1 MNIVEVYL
9 PVLYE
14 SSVISRDHPL
24 PIMTPI
30 NGPHGTVVSLREE
43 EREIGSKG
51 REGERGGKKERG
63 GGREGE
69 EGERNEGENQEKRK
83 RKDEMRERKKGR
95 KERNR
100 ILES

>member
-1 MNIVEVYL
+1 MNVVEVYL

-30 NGPHGTVVSLREE
+30 NGPHGTVVSLREG
-43 EREIGSKG
+43 ERERLGAKG
-51 REGERGGKKERG
+51 EKERG
-63 GGREGE
+63 GERRKEGD

-83 RKDEMRERKKGR
+83 RKKDEMRERKKGR

>member
-1 MNIVEVYL
+1 MNVVEVYL

-24 PIMTPI
+24 PIVTPI
-30 NGPHGTVVSLREE
+30 NSPHGTVVSLRER
-43 EREIGSKG
+43 ERLGAKG
-51 REGERGGKKERG
+51 EKERG
-63 GGREGE
+63 GGGRRKEG
-69 EGERNEGENQEKRK
+69 GEEGENQEKRK
-83 RKDEMRERKKGR
+83 RKKDEMRERKKGR